1 MFNFNRPNFA
11 ITFMSSTRC
20 ITRNGMTFG
29 FNTSYSNINGL
40 ERKSTSIF
48 LPEKIEN
55 ILDNN
60 ISNLQRNSEKGI
72 KALDLN
78 HQKKMRRIN
87 SEFFDLKKY
96 LTQESENKIEE
107 SDNSNI
113 KKEQELEDLK
123 QEEEEIDDSRSV
135 LSIDDTFFRNETEK
149 INERFNKE
157 KKRIDEKHKFK
168 KPKLEIDEC
177 DKEKMQNHKKQIKK
191 LKKYSKNLNYDKVI
205 DNFSL
210 KEYV

>member
-1 MFNFNRPNFA
+1 MRFVIQRVSHA
-11 ITFMSSTRC
+11 KVTI
-20 ITRNGMTFG
+20 GG
-29 FNTSYSNINGL
+29 EVHG
-40 ERKSTSIF
+40 SIDGGYMV
-48 LPEKIEN
+48 LI
-55 ILDNN
+55 
-60 ISNLQRNSEKGI
+60 G
-72 KALDLN
+72 
-78 HQKKMRRIN
+78 
-87 SEFFDLKKY
+87 
-96 LTQESENKIEE
+96 IEE